1 MLEDASVKEL
11 IASFIQSLSVEKGY
25 AKNTCRAY
33 QRDLEAFSTYV
44 EKNLLKGAA
53 QKGNDPALR
62 LSDIDNLSIRGF
74 LGYLYKRN
82 KKSTIGRKLS
92 AIRSFFTYVARLGYS
107 GDNPAE
113 MVLTPKH
120 IRGIPA
126 YLAVDDMFRLLD
138 SIKIDTLFGLRN
150 RALFEVLYSSGVRI
164 SELAGL
170 SMNDIDFRGRSLRVM
185 GKGSKER
192 IVPVGH
198 KALAAVQAYRRRLS
212 SEKGKT
218 LMAKGPTDDDPVF
231 LNKNCGRL
239 SARSIARILEKI
251 SRECGLPV
259 PVSPHAFRHSFATH
273 MLDSGADLRVV
284 QELLG
289 HKSLST
295 TQKYTHVSIDRLM
308 AAYDKAHPR
317 K

>member
-1 MLEDASVKEL
+1 LENAAVKEL
-11 IASFIQSLSVEKGY
+11 IASFIASLSTEKGY
-25 AKNTCRAY
+25 ADNTCRAY
-33 QRDLEAFSTYV
+33 QRDLQAFCTYV
-44 EKNLLKGAA
+44 EQINSGGTSQEEDAPVLMLG
-53 QKGNDPALR
+53 
-62 LSDIDNLSIRGF
+62 DIDALSVR
-74 LGYLYKRN
+74 GYLGHLHKR
-82 KKSTIGRKLS
+82 KQKSTIGRKLS
-92 AIRSFFTYVARLGYS
+92 AIRSFFRYAARLGYT
-107 GDNPAE
+107 GANPTE

-120 IRGIPA
+120 NRAIPT

-138 SIKIDTLFGLRN
+138 AIKTDTLFGLRN
-150 RALFEVLYSSGVRI
+150 RAMFEVLYSSGVRI

-170 SMNDIDFRGRSLRVM
+170 SMDDIDFNDRSIRVM

-192 IVPVGH
+192 IVPVGR
-198 KALAAVQAYRRRLS
+198 KALAALRAYRQELAADN
-212 SEKGKT
+212 GKNR
-218 LMAKGPTDDDPVF
+218 MAEGAKTDDPAF
-231 LNKNCGRL
+231 LNKNRGRL
-239 SARSIARILEKI
+239 SARSIARILEKA
-251 SRECGLPV
+251 SRECGIPV

-308 AAYDKAHPR
+308 EAYDKAHPR

>member
-1 MLEDASVKEL
+1 MEHVSVKEL
-11 IASFIQSLSVEKGY
+11 IASFIESLSTEKGY
-25 AKNTCRAY
+25 ADNTCRAY
-33 QRDLEAFSTYV
+33 QRDLEAFCAYV
-44 EKNLLKGAA
+44 EKSLVQGQSPKEEPLVLM
-53 QKGNDPALR
+53 LR
-62 LSDIDNLSIRGF
+62 DIDGLSIRGY
-74 LGYLYKRN
+74 LGHLHKRK

-92 AIRSFFTYVARLGYS
+92 AIRSFYRYLARLGYT
-107 GDNPAE
+107 GANPAE
-113 MVLTPKH
+113 LVLTPKH
-120 IRGIPA
+120 NRAIPT

-138 SIKIDTLFGLRN
+138 SIKTDTLFGLRN
-150 RALFEVLYSSGVRI
+150 RAMFEALYSSGVRI

-170 SMNDIDFRGRSLRVM
+170 SMGDIDFRDCSIRVM

-198 KALAAVQAYRRRLS
+198 KALTAIQAYRQKL
-212 SEKGKT
+212 E
-218 LMAKGPTDDDPVF
+218 TDKRTTTAETYPVNGGPVF
-231 LNKNCGRL
+231 LNKNYGRL
-239 SARSIARILEKI
+239 SARSIARTLEKV
-251 SRECGLPV
+251 SRECGLTV
-259 PVSPHAFRHSFATH
+259 PVSPHGFRHSFATH

-308 AAYDKAHPR
+308 ETYDKAHPR

>member
-1 MLEDASVKEL
+1 MEDAPIKEL
-11 IASFIQSLSVEKGY
+11 IASFIESLSTEKGY
-25 AKNTCRAY
+25 ADNTCRAY
-33 QRDLEAFSTYV
+33 QKDLEAFCAYV
-44 EKNLLKGAA
+44 EKSLLGGEPREK
-53 QKGNDPALR
+53 NMPALV
-62 LSDIDNLSIRGF
+62 LGDIDGLSIRGY
-74 LGYLYKRN
+74 LGHLHKQN

-92 AIRSFFTYVARLGYS
+92 AIKSFFKYVIRLGYA
-107 GDNPAE
+107 GGNPAE

-120 IRGIPA
+120 NRAIPT
-126 YLAVDDMFRLLD
+126 YLTVDDMFRLLD
-138 SIKIDTLFGLRN
+138 SIKTDTLFGLRN
-150 RALFEVLYSSGVRI
+150 RAMFEVLYSSGVRI

-170 SMNDIDFRGRSLRVM
+170 SMNNVDFSDCSMRVM

-192 IVPVGH
+192 IVPVGK
-198 KALAAVQAYRRRLS
+198 KALTAIQAYRQELED
-212 SEKGKT
+212 EK
-218 LMAKGPTDDDPVF
+218 KGTPPMEEGQPDDDPMF

-251 SRECGLPV
+251 SRECGIPV

-308 AAYDKAHPR
+308 EAYDKAHPR